1 MTNSTLVSFTALTL
15 SYTLLGAVQLD
26 MTVVGVVTE
35 LGWVMEQERVR
46 GEPDTNTDCEADTI
60 TSGLGTAWSNED
72 SRHHN
77 ICEQTRVLFPVLH
90 T

>member
-1 MTNSTLVSFTALTL
+1 
-15 SYTLLGAVQLD
+15 
-26 MTVVGVVTE
+26 MTVVGVVIE
-35 LGWVMEQERVR
+35 LGSVMEQERLR
-46 GEPDTNTDCEADTI
+46 GEPDTKTDCEADTI
-60 TSGLGTAWSNED
+60 TSGLGTAWSNEN

>member
-1 MTNSTLVSFTALTL
+1 MKV
-15 SYTLLGAVQLD
+15 
-26 MTVVGVVTE
+26 TVVGVVTE

-60 TSGLGTAWSNED
+60 TSGLGTAWSNEN

-77 ICEQTRVLFPVLH
+77 IIM
-90 T
+90 